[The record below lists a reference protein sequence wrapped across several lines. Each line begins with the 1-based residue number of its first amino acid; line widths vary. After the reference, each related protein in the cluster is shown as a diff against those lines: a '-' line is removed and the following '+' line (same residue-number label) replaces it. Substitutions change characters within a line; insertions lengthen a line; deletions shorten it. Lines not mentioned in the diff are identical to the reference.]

1 MSFYKRMSFYKE
13 YASARYTRSLILAMA
28 SVSQKPRPLNKRFG
42 PSQRTSIASSRL
54 LEDFR
59 ILTLEALRN
68 AWPCKMKNP

>member
-1 MSFYKRMSFYKE
+1 VHTLVDFGDGVCFPEAATVEQAVRAVAAY
-13 YASARYTRSLILAMA
+13 ID
-28 SVSQKPRPLNKRFG
+28 SQPL
-42 PSQRTSIASSRL
+42 RL